1 MQKANPSVFSPTIVS
16 NEDPFLFI
24 DEAAEKPAAK
34 IKDSYS
40 GYEVGYQNN
49 VLMNSYML
57 IHFNTAAFLVYV
69 AKYS

>member
-1 MQKANPSVFSPTIVS
+1 MQKANPSVCSPTIVS

-24 DEAAEKPAAK
+24 DETAEKPAAK

-49 VLMNSYML
+49 VLMNS
-57 IHFNTAAFLVYV
+57 
-69 AKYS
+69 SC